1 MDDITESLKIIDNRV
16 SNINGCSTFHSSSFI
31 YKMANEDVS
40 IYKDYLKNSRRILS
54 AISSGDQIIESIT
67 SEKKIIDVL
76 ILVSIQN
83 ITWC

>member
-1 MDDITESLKIIDNRV
+1 MKIMIYLILFCIINAYKWVENMDDITESLKIIDNRV

-54 AISSGDQIIESIT
+54 AISSGDQIIE
-67 SEKKIIDVL
+67 
-76 ILVSIQN
+76 
-83 ITWC
+83 